1 VGEEV
6 AGSVTSLGPAAR
18 VGVLLLVM
26 AIAACVRPED
36 PVRAELRARLKL
48 ENRLSTDELDR
59 LRHEVSRAVAGKR
72 FRIAEGETIR
82 DLTEQE
88 QGMLLAMLDQPAG
101 MFDEGLRRVG
111 GARSG
116 CSMHQVVRLM
126 PRSRRLNV
134 CWSMSRPSCLG
145 VTNLITHPRTAMT
158 SQSIC
163 RWRLDRDLNP
173 FRQ

>member
-48 ENRLSTDELDR
+48 EDRLSNDELDR

-82 DLTEQE
+82 DLTDQE
-88 QGMLLAMLDQPAG
+88 QGILLAMLDKPAG

-111 GARSG
+111 GATLRVLNAPGRSTHAEIEA
-116 CSMHQVVRLM
+116 SQRLLVDVETFL
-126 PRSRRLNV
+126 PRRYQFDYASPDSDDFAV
-134 CWSMSRPSCLG
+134 
-145 VTNLITHPRTAMT
+145 
-158 SQSIC
+158 
-163 RWRLDRDLNP
+163 DLSVAP
-173 FRQ
+173 